1 MDFSE
6 MKEMMKSDGVKEQA
20 KTLVPGVFNGISSA
34 IPSVID
40 NSFDPVSMFSRN
52 SNKKSPTRED
62 FLKDTRDV
70 AAEIKRRNAES
81 HMLTEEESA
90 ELLKEVRKSKT
101 PSTKNKRSDKPATEK
116 KTSSKGFPSNL
127 KELNDEEKK
136 QFNSGKGYI
145 SNIKF
150 SVDTNEGKLVASTLE
165 RISTNFITLAKIN
178 TAGFRGTVSQLA
190 YHENLIIEG
199 AASRSYTYNQIL
211 KSINNTIL
219 ANSKQSMFS
228 LGTNVG
234 IDDFIRSNLSTTFY
248 LNKLVDLYK
257 NDVGVLG
264 SIKKAF
270 SHPFQ
275 HHYLI

>member
-20 KTLVPGVFNGISSA
+20 KTLVPGIFNGISSA

-40 NSFDPVSMFSRN
+40 DSFDPVSMFSRN

-62 FLKDTRDV
+62 FLKDTKDV

-81 HMLTEEESA
+81 HMLTEEESS
-90 ELLKEVRKSKT
+90 ELLKELKKSKSS
-101 PSTKNKRSDKPATEK
+101 STKPKKSAKPDNQK
-116 KTSSKGFPSNL
+116 KSSSKGFPSNL
-127 KELNDEEKK
+127 KELNEEEKK
-136 QFNSGKGYI
+136 RFNSGKGYV

-150 SVDTNEGKLVASTLE
+150 SVSTNEGKLVASTLE

-178 TAGFRGTVSQLA
+178 TSGFRGTVSQLA

-234 IDDFIRSNLSTTFY
+234 IDDFIKSNLSTTFY
-248 LNKLVDLYK
+248 LNKLVELYK
-257 NDVGVLG
+257 TDIGKNHIFFGWSSLQRRH
-264 SIKKAF
+264 I
-270 SHPFQ
+270 
-275 HHYLI
+275 